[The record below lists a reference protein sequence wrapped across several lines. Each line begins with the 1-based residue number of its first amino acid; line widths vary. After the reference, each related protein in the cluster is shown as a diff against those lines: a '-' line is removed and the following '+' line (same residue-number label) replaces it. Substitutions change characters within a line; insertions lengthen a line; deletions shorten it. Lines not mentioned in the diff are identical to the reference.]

1 MTMAA
6 SYRQPFVKQKNSKT
20 ENSYFTSQNVVLICY
35 NYIYIPVGGIEI
47 LVF

>member
-20 ENSYFTSQNVVLICY
+20 ENSFFESAKKGKNTPYK
-35 NYIYIPVGGIEI
+35 I
-47 LVF
+47 L